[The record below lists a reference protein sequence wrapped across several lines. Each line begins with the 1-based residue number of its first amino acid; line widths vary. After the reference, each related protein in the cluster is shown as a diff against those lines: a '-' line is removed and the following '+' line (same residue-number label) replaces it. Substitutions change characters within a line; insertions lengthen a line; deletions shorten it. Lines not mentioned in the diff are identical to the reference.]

1 MTLWLVLALAALTYL
16 SRAAA
21 LVLLP
26 RPTHRFEA
34 ILQRVPAPLF
44 AGFAAI
50 SLVTDTGE
58 VAPAETLAAVVAA
71 LAAAR
76 TRSLL
81 VILGGG
87 LTGYVAVIAARS
99 LFGS

>member
-1 MTLWLVLALAALTYL
+1 MTLWLVLGLAGLTYL

-26 RPTHRFEA
+26 RPSPRFEA

-50 SLVTDTGE
+50 SLVTDTRE
-58 VAPAETLAAVVAA
+58 VASAETLAAVVAA
-71 LAAAR
+71 LVATR

-81 VILGGG
+81 VILAAGLAGYLAVVTARALLGG
-87 LTGYVAVIAARS
+87 
-99 LFGS
+99 